1 MSTNRNWEQ
10 EHAYTLGEVRD
21 YVKEEGADSFLA
33 DLRLAFPE
41 VYMEI
46 MEAVNHKLN
55 QLNHKE
61 VPALLR
67 NYREDD

>member
-1 MSTNRNWEQ
+1 MSTNRNWEL

-21 YVKEEGADSFLA
+21 YVKECGADNFLQ
-33 DLRLAFPE
+33 DLRTNFPE

-46 MEAVNHKLN
+46 MEAANHRINSLN
-55 QLNHKE
+55 QKE

-67 NYREDD
+67 NYRSK

>member
-10 EHAYTLGEVRD
+10 EHAFTLGEVKD
-21 YVKEEGADSFLA
+21 YVQMEGADKFLS
-33 DLRLAFPE
+33 DLRLHFPE

-46 MEAVNHKLN
+46 MEAVNHRINSLGR
-55 QLNHKE
+55 KE

-67 NYREDD
+67 KYRE